1 MKKILEINHLTS
13 YLYDRPTTLGP
24 QCIRLKPSN
33 SKLYSIMDYRLKVDP
48 NPSSIEWFDDIYG
61 NNIASV
67 IFDNQTTKFNIE
79 VFTKIKFHDK
89 MDENLPLSSDYQNYP
104 FFYNYDDRKKV
115 HPYLGAPE
123 PTKLFEEYCDQLR
136 SVNINTL
143 DLVDSINKDINKNI
157 RYAKR
162 FEPGIYSPESTL
174 ELKTGCCRDVAWL
187 LVNIFRKL
195 GIASRFVSGYSV
207 RSSFDGNENKIENN
221 ELDLHAWCEIFLS
234 NLGWVGLDATSGQ
247 FCGCY
252 HIPLA
257 SAAFPF
263 STAPVEGLIS
273 KCFSTFKVEMSCR
286 EVLI

>member
-1 MKKILEINHLTS
+1 MKRILEINHLTS
-13 YLYDRPTTLGP
+13 YIYDRPTTLGP
-24 QCIRLKPSN
+24 QCIRLKPSKSN
-33 SKLYSIMDYRLKVDP
+33 LYSIMDYKLEVYP
-48 NPSSIEWFDDIYG
+48 NPSSTEWFNDIYG

-67 IFDNQTTKFNIE
+67 IFDNPTTKFNIE
-79 VFTKIKFHDK
+79 VCTKIQFDRTET
-89 MDENLPLSSDYQNYP
+89 DYLSLSSDYKNYP
-104 FFYNYDDRKKV
+104 FFYTYDDRKKV

-136 SVNINTL
+136 RVNIDTL
-143 DLVDSINKDINKNI
+143 DLADNINKDINKNI
-157 RYAKR
+157 KYTKR

-195 GIASRFVSGYSV
+195 GIAARFVSGYSI
-207 RSSFDGNENKIENN
+207 RSGLNENENN
-221 ELDLHAWCEIFLS
+221 ELDLHAWCEIYLS

-273 KCFSTFKVEMSCR
+273 KCSSTFNVEMRCK
-286 EVLI
+286 EVCI